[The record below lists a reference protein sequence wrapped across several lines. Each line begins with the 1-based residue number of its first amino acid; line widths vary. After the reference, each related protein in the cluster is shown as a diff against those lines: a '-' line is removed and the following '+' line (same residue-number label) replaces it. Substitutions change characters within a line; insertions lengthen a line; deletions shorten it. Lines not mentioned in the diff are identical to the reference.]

1 MSCVVQ
7 EEGAGHLYV
16 CGDAKHMAKDV
27 QRELA
32 RIVAERQ
39 GLSTGEAEA
48 VLVRLAAAGRIQ
60 KDIW

>member
-1 MSCVVQ
+1 
-7 EEGAGHLYV
+7 
-16 CGDAKHMAKDV
+16 MAKDV

-32 RIVAERQ
+32 KIVAERQ
-39 GLSTGEAEA
+39 GLSTSQAEA